1 MLPFIQFLLGH
12 DVLYLKKL
20 KSLPYKNVELVGWG
34 EKPSSTKAKILAI
47 KHHIS
52 YLALEDG
59 LLRSFGIGDT
69 NPSLSLIV
77 DVKGIYYNSYLPSS
91 LEEILSKKIVF
102 DSLNLVINKQ
112 IRYHLLLNLL
122 SKYNHAPDILKN
134 AFFAEDA
141 TFQRVLVV
149 DQTIGDMSVKYGSAT
164 SRTFTQMLSAAL
176 AENPQATIYVK
187 THPEVSSGKKSG
199 YLTSVQNSE
208 RVVVLREAVN
218 PIKLISE
225 MDKVYVVT
233 SGMGFE
239 ALMVGKPVICF
250 GVPWYAGW
258 SLTDDRV
265 IDSPAWA
272 RRTRK
277 RTVDELFAAAY
288 IHYTRYLDPVTHQ
301 RGQITDVIDWL
312 IHQKQMANHVHGAQR
327 KNRVIGLGF
336 RRWKAASLKPMLG
349 LHQEFVFFSK
359 DLKHLN
365 QFKLQA
371 NESVIY
377 WGARPP
383 TDLIHYVDDRRA
395 KLLHLED
402 GFIRSVGLGSDLI
415 RPLSLVMDERGLYFD
430 ARRASDLEVLFNTHD
445 FTDEDIARANW
456 VQQFIIDHE
465 ITKYNTEPRQIVDW
479 RILAGGRSIILV
491 PGQVEDDAS
500 IQLGCT
506 TIKTN
511 LDLLKAVH
519 KANPSAFIVYKPHP
533 DVLTG
538 NRKGKVATK
547 EITPWVDHIEKNI
560 SVVSCIKACD
570 EVHTMTSLTGFDA
583 LLRGKKV
590 VTYGQPFYAGWG
602 LTQDCAEHAAAFERR
617 KRKLSLSQ
625 LIAGALLHYPIY
637 WDWDL
642 KGYTTCEAV
651 LHRIVE
657 ERTRLEAN
665 GKLDRLRVGWLNR
678 QLRKLRA
685 ILISYLNN

>member
-1 MLPFIQFLLGH
+1 LGH

-20 KSLPYKNVELVGWG
+20 KSLPYKNVALVGWG

-47 KHHIS
+47 KRHIS

-77 DVKGIYYNSYLPSS
+77 DLKGIYYNSYLPSS
-91 LEEILSKKIVF
+91 LEAILSKKIVF

-122 SKYNHAPDILKN
+122 SKYNHTPDILKN
-134 AFFAEDA
+134 SFFVEDA

-164 SRTFTQMLSAAL
+164 TRTFIQMLSAAL

-187 THPEVSSGKKSG
+187 THPEVSSGKKCG
-199 YLTSVQNSE
+199 YLASVQNSE

-218 PIKLISE
+218 PINLISE

-258 SLTDDRV
+258 GLTDDRV

-277 RTVDELFAAAY
+277 RTIDELFAAAY

-312 IHQKQMANHVHGAQR
+312 IRQKKMANQVHGSQR
-327 KNRVIGLGF
+327 KKRVVGFGF
-336 RRWKAASLKPMLG
+336 RRWKAANLKPMLG
-349 LHQEFVFFSK
+349 LHQEFVYFAN
-359 DLKHLN
+359 DLKHLD

-377 WGARPP
+377 WGGRPP
-383 TDLIHYVDDRRA
+383 NDLIHYVNDRKV

-415 RPLSLVMDERGLYFD
+415 RPLSIVMDERGLYFD
-430 ARRASDLEVLFNTHD
+430 ASRPSDLEVLLNLHD
-445 FTDEDIARANW
+445 FTDDDIFRANW

-465 ITKYNTEPRQIVDW
+465 ITKYNIEPRQRVDW
-479 RILAGGRSIILV
+479 RPLAGGESIILV

-506 TIKTN
+506 AIKTN
-511 LDLLKAVH
+511 LDLLKAVR
-519 KANPSAFIVYKPHP
+519 KSNPSAFIVYKPHP
-533 DVLTG
+533 DVLSG
-538 NRKGKVATK
+538 NRKGKVAIK
-547 EITPWVDHIEKNI
+547 EITPWVDHIEQNV
-560 SVVSCIKACD
+560 SVVRCIAACD

-602 LTQDCAEHAAAFERR
+602 LTQDCAEHATAFERR
-617 KRKLSLSQ
+617 NRKLSLSQ

-665 GKLDRLRVGWLNR
+665 GKLDRLRVGWLSR
-678 QLRKLRA
+678 QFRKLKA
-685 ILISYLNN
+685 ILNGFINS